1 MAGRSP
7 WGRIT
12 LWDAAA
18 DGDLDKVK
26 QKLENSLAAYDGQDS
41 NGKTPLMEAARW
53 NHLHVVKYLRS
64 LGADLSLGTS
74 EGSTAMHIAAEGG
87 HNDVLSYL
95 LDEGADVN
103 AQDVAGDTPLMS
115 AAGRGHASAVAL
127 LLGRG
132 ADLSM
137 RNRNGKTAKELA
149 PNSEVMAA
157 LQPQQYKSP
166 TQY

>member
-18 DGDLDKVK
+18 DGDLEKVK
-26 QKLENSLAAYDGQDS
+26 QKLDNSLANFDGQDS

-53 NHLHVVKYLRS
+53 NHLHVVKHLRS
-64 LGADLSLGTS
+64 LGADLSLATS

-87 HNDVLSYL
+87 HNEVVCYL
-95 LDEGADVN
+95 IDEGADVN

-115 AAGRGHASAVAL
+115 AVGRGQASTAAL
-127 LLGRG
+127 LLSRG

-137 RNRNGKTAKELA
+137 RNRNGKTAKDLA
-149 PNSEVMAA
+149 PNSDVMAA